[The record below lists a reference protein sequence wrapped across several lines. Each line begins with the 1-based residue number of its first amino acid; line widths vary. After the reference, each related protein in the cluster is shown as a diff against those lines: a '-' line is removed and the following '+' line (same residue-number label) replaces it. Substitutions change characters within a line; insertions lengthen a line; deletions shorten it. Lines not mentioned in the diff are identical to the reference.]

1 MRDKQKSG
9 ILLGMQLLFMQQG
22 QPEHDETPQPVNIR
36 VPFLHEPLGLGDAVA
51 NVTQA
56 LGIQPCTPCQ
66 QRKEALNRRFQL
78 NPYRG

>member
-1 MRDKQKSG
+1 MRDKQKSA
-9 ILLGMQLLFMQQG
+9 ILLGMQLLFNQQAEE
-22 QPEHDETPQPVNIR
+22 QQSQPVNIR